1 MDWVINVKGCRYT
14 NQGSL
19 YLELA
24 ELTHNPTSSG
34 AVLSPPPQHPAFAA
48 VDFAASLSG
57 TCLSWNWTA
66 SSQNHRRSQMRARD
80 WWVVPD
86 SAIIC
91 GCFKSCMAQPKLRG
105 HPILFAHAG
114 LFSGKGVAPFLSNPR
129 YAEAVV
135 SWPCLA
141 LPCFA
146 LRETYSSSSLR
157 VMLSWA
163 IFIHNYAKM
172 L

>member
-1 MDWVINVKGCRYT
+1 MHVKGCRDT
-14 NQGSL
+14 NQGIL

-24 ELTHNPTSSG
+24 GLTHNPTSSG
-34 AVLSPPPQHPAFAA
+34 ACPPPAPPAFAA
-48 VDFAASLSG
+48 VDFAASASG
-57 TCLSWNWTA
+57 TCLSWNWTT
-66 SSQNHRRSQMRARD
+66 SSQNHRRSQMQTRD

-86 SAIIC
+86 AAIIC
-91 GCFKSCMAQPKLRG
+91 GCFKSNMAQPKLRG

-114 LFSGKGVAPFLSNPR
+114 LSSGKGVAPFLSNPH

-135 SWPCLA
+135 SLPCL
-141 LPCFA
+141 A